1 LEKLGR
7 FLEKKK
13 LGWSILEKQSWA
25 GLFIGREIK
34 KKAGQVYPLV
44 GKFSVFY
51 SERYLKVVIW

>member
-34 KKAGQVYPLV
+34 KKSWAGLSV
-44 GKFSVFY
+44 GREVFC
-51 SERYLKVVIW
+51 LLF